1 MFWRSQG
8 QSWPLNRLTFLSM
21 RFQQESKC
29 WRVALHI
36 SIFLYFTKLLIF
48 SISYS
53 NSLELRGLIL
63 LFKFTSHLRLFKQTA
78 YGTCKFFIWEQAIEI
93 ITNLTSL
100 LFHMLA
106 YIHYSN
112 NNSYQ
117 MWSVLFS
124 SNFIIKFTQVYH
136 FYQYFRNGSQGQWN
150 SHHLS
155 IFAHIYMYIWQDTLT
170 PIWTPQITH
179 TGILKNKVHCVNHF
193 VF

>member
-1 MFWRSQG
+1 MFKSM
-8 QSWPLNRLTFLSM
+8 TFYS
-21 RFQQESKC
+21 
-29 WRVALHI
+29 LHI
-36 SIFLYFTKLLIF
+36 SILLYFTKLLIF

-53 NSLELRGLIL
+53 YSLEIRGLIL
-63 LFKFTSHLRLFKQTA
+63 LFKIRIPFTFVQTNSVW
-78 YGTCKFFIWEQAIEI
+78 YLQVLYLGTSYRNNNKLDI
-93 ITNLTSL
+93 IVLSY
-100 LFHMLA
+100 A
-106 YIHYSN
+106 CIHTHSN

-170 PIWTPQITH
+170 PIWTPQFMH

-193 VF
+193 VL